1 VICGYEL
8 KIITIILNFIKMR
21 FSILALALA
30 GLATLALS
38 KDHIKHNL
46 KGHHHHE
53 VADPTPWP
61 SVIVPFNFEYEV

>member
-1 VICGYEL
+1 
-8 KIITIILNFIKMR
+8 MR